1 MRVAG
6 LHQGALCRL
15 PWPGYA
21 HVDGN
26 PSLGVVKPTWYL
38 LETGCGLQAAQ
49 MQDLAHN
56 RAGPAGAASAASQS
70 AQAAKWAHLIVQ
82 RFVALTQINQV
93 CLHWLCHPAAS

>member
-1 MRVAG
+1 MLVAIR
-6 LHQGALCRL
+6 LCF
-15 PWPGYA
+15 
-21 HVDGN
+21 
-26 PSLGVVKPTWYL
+26 VKPTWYL
-38 LETGCGLQAAQ
+38 LPTGSDLQAAQ

-93 CLHWLCHPAAS
+93 RLHCLCHPAAS